1 MTAFGPMT
9 TVTVAVPEVQ
19 HQIDAY
25 QLYLGYELVEHA
37 KVTPQLA
44 ALWGRPALAGRRYA
58 LMLPGGAGQSFLR
71 FVESRPP
78 PNYRPFRHLGWNAA
92 EIAVEDTDALA
103 ARLADS
109 PFRIIGP
116 PADLS
121 FTDRIR
127 ATQIL
132 GPAREA
138 LYLTQIKGPVE
149 GFDLALAKAPVD
161 RVFVVILGGRSVAEV
176 NAFYSTHFGVPTVA
190 EFPAVVSVIADA
202 FDEPAD
208 TPYPIAAVPLAAQTY
223 LEIDAMPT
231 AAEARGAEPGELP
244 AAVAMV
250 SFRIG
255 AIPES
260 SGLRFLGTPQ
270 PIAQAP
276 YHGRRAA
283 VCEGAA
289 GELIELIEA

>member
-1 MTAFGPMT
+1 MTSFGPIT
-9 TVTVAVPEVQ
+9 TVTIAVPEVQ

-44 ALWGRPALAGRRYA
+44 ALWGRPALVGRRYA
-58 LMLPGGAGQSFLR
+58 LMLPGGSGQSFLR

-78 PNYRPFRHLGWNAA
+78 PGYRPFRHLGWNAA
-92 EIAVEDTDALA
+92 EIAVQDTDGLA
-103 ARLADS
+103 ARLANS

-121 FTDRIR
+121 FSDQIR
-127 ATQIL
+127 ATQVL

-149 GFDLALAKAPVD
+149 GFDLAPAKTPVD

-176 NAFYSTHFGVPTVA
+176 NELYTTHFGVPKVA
-190 EFPAVVSVIADA
+190 DFPAVVSVIADA
-202 FDEPAD
+202 FGHPAD
-208 TPYPIAAVPLAAQTY
+208 TLYPISAVPLAAQTY
-223 LEIDAMPT
+223 IEIDAMPADT
-231 AAEARGAEPGELP
+231 APRDAEPGELP
-244 AAVAMV
+244 AAMAMV
-250 SFRIG
+250 SFRIDT
-255 AIPES
+255 IPEN
-260 SGLRFLGTPQ
+260 SGLRFFADPQ

-276 YHGRRAA
+276 YYGRRAA